1 MSGKKRKILIVEDVE
16 LNRAILREGFSKD
29 FDILEAAD
37 GWEGITIIEQ
47 EAQDICAV
55 FLDIIMPELD
65 GFGVL
70 QELQNKDL
78 IREIPIFLITT
89 EAYDYIIDRAY
100 NYGVVD
106 IIPKPINIQIIRR
119 RVLNIIELYNNR
131 KQLETLFNQ
140 SQGMILNQDAIL
152 EQTNLNV
159 LELLGNAVESRSAE
173 TGSHVRRIRR
183 ITEIIARDMSINFPT
198 YGITE
203 NKIQQIGTASLLH
216 DIGKISIP
224 DCILNK
230 PASLGRLTKE
240 EFEVMKTHTTS
251 GCKMLVPLK
260 DDPLFQ
266 FYYDICRFHHE
277 RWDGKGYPDGLKGNE
292 IPTSA
297 QIVSIADVYD
307 ALICKRVYKP
317 AFTHE
322 VAVKMINDGD
332 CGLFNP
338 DLLQSLTAT
347 LTRFIAKFTK
357 MILTLRHLN
366 CKF

>member
-1 MSGKKRKILIVEDVE
+1 MAISRKKILIIEDVA
-16 LNRAILREGFSKD
+16 LNRAILREGFESD
-29 FDILEAAD
+29 FEILEAED
-37 GWEGITIIEQ
+37 GWAGITLMEQ
-47 EAQDICAV
+47 EADSISAV

-78 IREIPIFLITT
+78 IRQIPIFLITT
-89 EAYDYIIDRAY
+89 ETYDYIIDRAY
-100 NYGVVD
+100 SYGVVD
-106 IIPKPINIQIIRR
+106 IIPKPINIQIVKR

-131 KQLETLFNQ
+131 KQLEMLFNQ
-140 SQGMILNQDAIL
+140 SQGMILNQDLVL
-152 EQTNLNV
+152 EKTNLNI

-183 ITEIIARDMSINFPT
+183 ITEILARDMSVNFPN

-203 NKIQQIGTASLLH
+203 KKIKEIATASLLH

-224 DCILNK
+224 DRILNK
-230 PASLGRLTKE
+230 PSSLGRLTKE
-240 EFEVMKTHTTS
+240 EFEVMKTHTTA

-260 DDPLFQ
+260 EDPLFQ

-277 RWDGKGYPDGLKGNE
+277 RWDGKGYPDGLKQNE
-292 IPTSA
+292 IPIAA

-307 ALICKRVYKP
+307 ALISKRVYKP
-317 AFTHE
+317 AFTQE

-338 DLLQSLTAT
+338 DLLDSYNRNADIIYNEIYKNDFDNASFKL
-347 LTRFIAKFTK
+347 
-357 MILTLRHLN
+357 
-366 CKF
+366 